1 MGHIFERII
10 FDWYSC
16 IREPNTFS
24 VQSKKARKWDFSS
37 NPLQNPWNPRIS
49 STDYWRTD
57 YWVGEVC
64 RQIQT
69 SLWNLHP
76 KAKALFSLRI
86 FWNHLSNKDE
96 VKSSTKALHPSHF
109 SESFVTSE
117 VWLGKFL
124 QTLSRGKNQPDL
136 TYTNLT
142 LVAPWQVLS

>member
-76 KAKALFSLRI
+76 KPFLASAFFGIIWQIKVSEIFNQSSSSFAFFRIICHFWSLI
-86 FWNHLSNKDE
+86 GGISSNSIQRK
-96 VKSSTKALHPSHF
+96 KSTASNLH
-109 SESFVTSE
+109 
-117 VWLGKFL
+117 
-124 QTLSRGKNQPDL
+124 
-136 TYTNLT
+136 
-142 LVAPWQVLS
+142 

>member
-24 VQSKKARKWDFSS
+24 VQSKEARKWDFSS
-37 NPLQNPWNPRIS
+37 NPVPNPWNPRIS

-76 KAKALFSLRI
+76 KPFLASAFFGIICQIKVKWNLQPKLFILRI
-86 FWNHLSNKDE
+86 FQNHLSLL
-96 VKSSTKALHPSHF
+96 KSDWGNFFKLNP
-109 SESFVTSE
+109 EE
-117 VWLGKFL
+117 KIN
-124 QTLSRGKNQPDL
+124 RI
-136 TYTNLT
+136 
-142 LVAPWQVLS
+142 